1 MKGIDKMS
9 KFTQIPQDTFSTL
22 QTDVGVVLKNFDPDN
37 GTFEDA
43 DIVTATTGGI
53 TASCVPT
60 YSDMG
65 EDIDNC
71 PNGMLELQ
79 NLDSWECRF
88 GFTALSAKEETIR
101 LSLGAADIQNGK
113 ITPRDVLKTTDF
125 SDLWWV
131 GDRKDGGML
140 AICLK
145 NALSTGG
152 FSLTTT
158 KNGKG
163 QMAFDL
169 KGHYSIKAQNTVPMD
184 FYVSAGTATT
194 QSGDGGEEIPT
205 ETTEE

>member
-1 MKGIDKMS
+1 MS
-9 KFTQIPQDTFSTL
+9 KFTQIPQDAFSTL
-22 QTDVGVVLKNFDPDN
+22 QTDVGVVLKNFDPEQ

-101 LSLGAADIQNGK
+101 LSLGAADIQDGK

-169 KGHYSIKAQNTVPMD
+169 KGHYSINAQTTVPMD

-194 QSGDGGEEIPT
+194 QSVDGDEE
-205 ETTEE
+205 

>member
-1 MKGIDKMS
+1 MS

-22 QTDVGVVLKNFDPDN
+22 QTDVGVVLKNFDPDT
-37 GTFEDA
+37 GTFEDT
-43 DIVTATTGGI
+43 DIVTATTGGV
-53 TASCVPT
+53 TASCVPQ

-79 NLDSWECRF
+79 NLDNWECRF

-113 ITPRDVLKTTDF
+113 ITPRDVLKATDF

-169 KGHYSIKAQNTVPMD
+169 KGHYSINAQKTVPMD
-184 FYVSAGTATT
+184 FYVSAGTETATT
-194 QSGDGGEEIPT
+194 QSVDGGEEIPT